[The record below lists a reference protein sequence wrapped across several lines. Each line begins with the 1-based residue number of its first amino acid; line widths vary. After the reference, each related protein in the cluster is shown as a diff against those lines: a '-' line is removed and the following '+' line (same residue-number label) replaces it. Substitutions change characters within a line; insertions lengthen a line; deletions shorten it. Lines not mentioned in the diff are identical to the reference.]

1 MGAVRMSKKRARTK
15 AVITALAAKFPKC
28 FAVPDTRRRP
38 LKVGIDADILAALGG
53 TIRRTE
59 LIRALAMYCSSD
71 GYLER
76 VLTGA
81 WRVDLEGKPA
91 GVVMADDERH
101 AKAKRAGI
109 KAKRDAG
116 TAAEAT
122 IGQEQAKLG
131 KAKDGDTGARQPK
144 GLRKDPANT
153 TLTEQGVEPSPRG
166 RIALGGAKVR
176 RRGDALSR
184 KDLQLSDA
192 VIPQAANRANGPASA
207 PKAEPVPGSKRLSLA
222 DLREAARRRRDSA
235 Q

>member
-1 MGAVRMSKKRARTK
+1 MSKKRARTK
-15 AVITALAAKFPKC
+15 AVITALAARFPEC

-59 LIRALAMYCSSD
+59 LIRALAMYCSSE

-81 WRVDLEGKPA
+81 LRIDLEGKPA
-91 GVVMADDERH
+91 GMVTTDDEQH

-116 TAAEAT
+116 TGSEAK

-131 KAKDGDTGARQPK
+131 KAKGGDSGARQPK
-144 GLRKDPANT
+144 GLREDPANT
-153 TLTEQGVEPSPRG
+153 SLTEQGVERRPRG
-166 RIALGGAKVR
+166 RTAPGGAKVR
-176 RRGDALSR
+176 SLGGDALSR

-192 VIPQAANRANGPASA
+192 VIPQAANRANGPALA
-207 PKAEPVPGSKRLSLA
+207 PKVEPAPGSKRLSLA
-222 DLREAARRRRDSA
+222 DLREAARRRRDST

>member
-15 AVITALAAKFPKC
+15 AVITALAARFPEC
-28 FAVPDTRRRP
+28 FAAPDTRRRP
-38 LKVGIDADILAALGG
+38 LKVGIDADLLAALSG

-59 LIRALAMYCSSD
+59 LIRALGMYCSSD

-91 GVVMADDERH
+91 GVVTADDERH

-122 IGQEQAKLG
+122 IGRAKLG

-144 GLRKDPANT
+144 GLRKDPAT
-153 TLTEQGVEPSPRG
+153 APKCLTEQDVERRPRG
-166 RIALGGAKVR
+166 RTMSGKAKVR
-176 RRGDALSR
+176 PPGDDPSR
-184 KDLQLSDA
+184 KDLQLGDA
-192 VIPQAANRANGPASA
+192 VIPQAANRAHGPALA
-207 PKAEPVPGSKRLSLA
+207 PNAEPAPG
-222 DLREAARRRRDSA
+222 
-235 Q
+235 

>member
-1 MGAVRMSKKRARTK
+1 MSKKRARTK
-15 AVITALAAKFPKC
+15 AVITALAARFPEC

-38 LKVGIDADILAALGG
+38 LKVGIDADLLAALSGS
-53 TIRRTE
+53 IRRTE
-59 LIRALAMYCSSD
+59 LVRALAMYCSSD

-91 GVVMADDERH
+91 GVVTAEDEQH

-116 TAAEAT
+116 TPAEAT
-122 IGQEQAKLG
+122 IGREQAKLK

-144 GLRKDPANT
+144 WLRKDPANT
-153 TLTEQGVEPSPRG
+153 SLTEQGVERRPRD
-166 RIALGGAKVR
+166 RIALGAAKVR
-176 RRGDALSR
+176 RAGDALSR

-192 VIPQAANRANGPASA
+192 VIPQAANRANGPALA
-207 PKAEPVPGSKRLSLA
+207 PKVEPAPGSKLLSLA

>member
-1 MGAVRMSKKRARTK
+1 MLKKRARTK

-38 LKVGIDADILAALGG
+38 LKVGIDADLLAALSG

-71 GYLER
+71 GYLEG

-91 GVVMADDERH
+91 GVVTADDERH

-109 KAKRDAG
+109 KAKRDAD
-116 TAAEAT
+116 TAPEAK

-131 KAKDGDTGARQPK
+131 KAKGVDTGARQPK
-144 GLRKDPANT
+144 GLRKNPANAPK
-153 TLTEQGVEPSPRG
+153 TLTEQGVERRPRS
-166 RIALGGAKVR
+166 RIAPGGAKMR
-176 RRGDALSR
+176 PPGDAPSR

-192 VIPQAANRANGPASA
+192 VIPQEANRAHEPAFA
-207 PKAEPVPGSKRLSLA
+207 PKAEPAPGPKRLSLA
-222 DLREAARRRRDSA
+222 DLREAARRRRDTA

>member
-1 MGAVRMSKKRARTK
+1 MLKKRARTK
-15 AVITALAAKFPKC
+15 AVITALAARFPKC

-38 LKVGIDADILAALGG
+38 LKVGIDADLLAALSG

-59 LIRALAMYCSSD
+59 LIRALAMYCSSE

-91 GVVMADDERH
+91 GVVTADDERH

-116 TAAEAT
+116 TVPEAK

-131 KAKDGDTGARQPK
+131 KAKGVDTGARQPK
-144 GLRKDPANT
+144 GLRKHPANAPK
-153 TLTEQGVEPSPRG
+153 TLAEQGVERRPRG
-166 RIALGGAKVR
+166 RTAPGEAKVR
-176 RRGDALSR
+176 SPRADAPSR
-184 KDLQLSDA
+184 KDLELSDA
-192 VIPQAANRANGPASA
+192 VIPQAANRAHGPALA
-207 PKAEPVPGSKRLSLA
+207 PKVEPVPGSKRLSLA